1 MSNIIDLIIIMTLIY
16 LPMAAVIVGVVSF
29 ILFLI
34 LKYNNNR
41 KYIIF
46 LIKKCNLPAHNNKC
60 YTIFYNRWINRL
72 WTDRLGDW
80 FLDICSLKSVV
91 YCLKELNKYHV
102 NWEIQVL

>member
-1 MSNIIDLIIIMTLIY
+1 MSNIIDWIIIMTLIY

-46 LIKKCNLPAHNNKC
+46 LI
-60 YTIFYNRWINRL
+60 ISV
-72 WTDRLGDW
+72 
-80 FLDICSLKSVV
+80 ICLFIIISVI
-91 YCLKELNKYHV
+91 LFFIIGGL
-102 NWEIQVL
+102 IGFGPID